1 MPAVTT
7 HMVPRARS
15 CPITLVVIVIA
26 VSLQTLIAAEQLPLS
41 TDSAIEQGLR
51 AFNDG
56 QVRHAGEIFAAA
68 AERDSTSA
76 DLRVAIAL
84 VAYVEGRYT
93 DAASALRDAFR
104 IEPKHVAAR
113 MLLGRLQR
121 RTGDLQSAVHTY
133 EALQADHPTQEI
145 QATLERWRREDDL
158 QSRMQQAVGAHF
170 SVAFEGPAEQALAD
184 RALASLERAYDRIG
198 EVLGIYPVNPVLV
211 VLYTT
216 QQFRDITRA
225 PEWAAGGYDGTIRVP
240 MQGALAQGGELDR
253 VLAHEFVHALQA
265 SITTVEPPMWFSE
278 GLAGALE
285 TEDIPDARSIVAAQS
300 QPVPLEVLAGSFSRF
315 TAEQATVA
323 YAASA
328 MTMKRL
334 IDEVGGMA
342 IANILR
348 DLDDGVPFEQAF
360 AHRAQRTVKAF
371 EAETAP

>member
-1 MPAVTT
+1 M
-7 HMVPRARS
+7 ARTRFRS
-15 CPITLVVIVIA
+15 VALIIVALVA
-26 VSLQTLIAAEQLPLS
+26 TARPDHAFGQLPLS
-41 TDSAIEQGLR
+41 SDSAIEQGLR
-51 AFNDG
+51 ALNDG
-56 QVRHAGEIFAAA
+56 NVREAGEILRAA

-76 DLRVAIAL
+76 DLRVCIAL

-93 DAASALRDAFR
+93 DAASALRDALR
-104 IEPKHVAAR
+104 IEPKHVAAQ

-133 EALQADHPTQEI
+133 EALQADHPTKEI
-145 QATLERWRREDDL
+145 AATLERWRREDDL

-198 EVLGIYPVNPVLV
+198 EVLGIYPVNPILV

-240 MQGALAQGGELDR
+240 MQGALVQGGELDR
-253 VLAHEFVHALQA
+253 VLAHEFTHALQA
-265 SITTVEPPMWFSE
+265 SITTVEPPVWFSE

-285 TEDIPDARSIVAAQS
+285 TEDIPNARAIVSQQS
-300 QPVPLEVLAGSFSRF
+300 EPIPLEALAGPFSRF
-315 TAEQATVA
+315 STEQATVA

-328 MTMKRL
+328 VTMKRL

-348 DLDDGVPFEQAF
+348 DLDDGVPFQQAF
-360 AHRAQRTVKAF
+360 AHRTQRTLAAF
-371 EAETAP
+371 EAESGTP